1 MLRIIA
7 LALIIVSTGCIGPKT
22 RNKVTLPAVQLAA
35 PGVQENVN
43 HGITVFPDPDGTFD
57 REGWTFRSDDFF
69 TMIIDTEVLVF
80 DADTLATWTDLREFA
95 TFGIQQRVTTGVW
108 GPGVGES
115 ATERLNK
122 FEESLNLGVRR

>member
-1 MLRIIA
+1 MLRIAA
-7 LALIIVSTGCIGPKT
+7 LALLVLASTGCIGQKT

-43 HGITVFPDPDGTFD
+43 HGIAVWPDDGTFD

-69 TMIIDTEVLVF
+69 SYIINTEVLVF

-95 TFGIQQRVTTGVW
+95 DFGIQQRVTTGVW
-108 GPGVGES
+108 GIGVGDS
-115 ATERLNK
+115 AVERLNK
-122 FEESLNLGVRR
+122 FEDSINLGVRR